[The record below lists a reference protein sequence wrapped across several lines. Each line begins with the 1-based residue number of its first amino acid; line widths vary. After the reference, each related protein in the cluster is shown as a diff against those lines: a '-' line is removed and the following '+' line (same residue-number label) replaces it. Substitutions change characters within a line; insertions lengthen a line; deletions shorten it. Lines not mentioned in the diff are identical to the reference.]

1 MSVLSQR
8 DPPLLL
14 VKWRGPFLRVGDRLG
29 DMWAMALAECSE
41 NLPLEFSG
49 LEPCPLCPLYLTP
62 SFL

>member
-49 LEPCPLCPLYLTP
+49 P
-62 SFL
+62 